1 MRIEMTSWGRK
12 IIIPETSVNSE
23 FVYELREVRK
33 INKND
38 PDEQELINRLE
49 VPEQKAI
56 RRLTILLFSMENF
69 FKTLEKH
76 GGHGILPLLTPFQTW
91 EAHNKMDWNEW
102 FHYQANL
109 LVEEINGFSFEYAD
123 KSKHGWCL

>member
-1 MRIEMTSWGRK
+1 MRIEKTSWGR
-12 IIIPETSVNSE
+12 ILTIPASSVNSE
-23 FVYELREVRK
+23 FVYHLREVRK

-69 FKTLEKH
+69 FKTLEKN

-91 EAHNKMDWNEW
+91 ETHNKMDWNEW
-102 FHYQANL
+102 FHDQARL
-109 LVEEINGFSFEYAD
+109 LEEEINNYSFEYAD

>member
-23 FVYELREVRK
+23 FIYELREVRK
-33 INKND
+33 INNND
-38 PDEQELINRLE
+38 PYEQELINRLE
-49 VPEQKAI
+49 VSEQKAI

-69 FKTLEKH
+69 FKTLEKNS
-76 GGHGILPLLTPFQTW
+76 GYECNLDVFYNW
-91 EAHNKMDWNEW
+91 EAHNRMDWNDW
-102 FHYQANL
+102 FHHQAIEL
-109 LVEEINGFSFEYAD
+109 EEEINNYSFEYAA

>member
-1 MRIEMTSWGRK
+1 MRIEKTSWGR
-12 IIIPETSVNSE
+12 ILTIPASSVNSE
-23 FVYELREVRK
+23 FVYHLREVRK

-69 FKTLEKH
+69 FKALKKSGEH
-76 GGHGILPLLTPFQTW
+76 GVTSTIFQTW
-91 EAHNKMDWNEW
+91 EIHNKMDWDEW
-102 FHYQANL
+102 FHDQARL
-109 LVEEINGFSFEYAD
+109 LEEEINNYSFEYAD

>member
-1 MRIEMTSWGRK
+1 MRIEKTSWGR
-12 IIIPETSVNSE
+12 ILTIPTSSVNSE
-23 FVYELREVRK
+23 FSYHLREVRK

-56 RRLTILLFSMENF
+56 RKLTILLFSMENF

-76 GGHGILPLLTPFQTW
+76 GEHGILPLLTPFQTW
-91 EAHNKMDWNEW
+91 EAHNRMDWNDW
-102 FHYQANL
+102 FHTQAKL
-109 LVEEINGFSFEYAD
+109 LEEEINSYSFKYAD
-123 KSKHGWCL
+123 ESKHGWCL

>member
-1 MRIEMTSWGRK
+1 MRIEKTSWGR
-12 IIIPETSVNSE
+12 ILTIPASSVNSE
-23 FVYELREVRK
+23 FVYHLREVRK

-69 FKTLEKH
+69 FKTLKKYR
-76 GGHGILPLLTPFQTW
+76 GHGILPLLTPFQIW
-91 EAHNKMDWNEW
+91 ETHNKMDWDEW
-102 FHYQANL
+102 FHDQARL
-109 LVEEINGFSFEYAD
+109 LEEEINNYSFEYAD